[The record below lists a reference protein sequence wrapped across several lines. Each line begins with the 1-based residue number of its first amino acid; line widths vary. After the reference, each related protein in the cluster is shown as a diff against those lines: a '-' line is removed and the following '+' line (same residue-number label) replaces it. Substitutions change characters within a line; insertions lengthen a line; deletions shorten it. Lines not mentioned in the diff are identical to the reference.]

1 MSRLINFALFTP
13 ANVIAIGAIVF
24 FWGALAYFAKSVNSS
39 SDVVRKE
46 PAPGIR
52 SELQ

>member
-24 FWGALAYFAKSVNSS
+24 FWGALAYFARNVGG
-39 SDVVRKE
+39 VPIVQKE

>member
-13 ANVIAIGAIVF
+13 GNVVAIGAIVF
-24 FWGALAYFAKSVNSS
+24 FWGALAYFARNVGNASLVQ
-39 SDVVRKE
+39 KE
-46 PAPGIR
+46 PAPAIR